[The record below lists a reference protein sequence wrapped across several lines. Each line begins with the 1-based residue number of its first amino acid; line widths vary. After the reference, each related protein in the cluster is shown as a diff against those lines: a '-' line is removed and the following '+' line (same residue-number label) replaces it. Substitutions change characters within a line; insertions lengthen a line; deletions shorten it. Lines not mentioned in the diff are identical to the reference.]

1 MVNATSHNTGTWRI
15 HLEGATALLRKLSED
30 SVRGFLL
37 KPGPRI
43 VIQFLFQT
51 VCDPST
57 ISLYDSAN
65 WHQCICYI
73 QPREPFP
80 EGHEQLFR
88 NILTIQAERD
98 RPGALLLTITKRL
111 VDLLASSNTR
121 VEIDPLMTVYEAL
134 VLDAELDAW
143 CLNLPPDWTF
153 SVHSMDSEETDS
165 AFHFSSHYH
174 VYRDPWTARTYN
186 NYRWMRIMVNE
197 LILRSFAQVDS
208 DSITVEHTMV
218 QQNCLNII
226 SQLAT
231 DVCVSLLGQ
240 CLPAIEDLEKYNIPT
255 GVQMNGIFVTI
266 WPLMVTAS
274 AIGVSENVSEYCI
287 RVLEH
292 MAQHDGVQRALSG
305 VRLAKQNIKSWKER
319 QLHIVRTPVTFE
331 NYL

>member
-51 VCDPST
+51 
-57 ISLYDSAN
+57 
-65 WHQCICYI
+65 CICYI

-186 NYRWMRIMVNE
+186 NYRWMRIM
-197 LILRSFAQVDS
+197 
-208 DSITVEHTMV
+208 
-218 QQNCLNII
+218 
-226 SQLAT
+226 
-231 DVCVSLLGQ
+231 
-240 CLPAIEDLEKYNIPT
+240 
-255 GVQMNGIFVTI
+255 
-266 WPLMVTAS
+266 
-274 AIGVSENVSEYCI
+274 
-287 RVLEH
+287 
-292 MAQHDGVQRALSG
+292 
-305 VRLAKQNIKSWKER
+305 
-319 QLHIVRTPVTFE
+319 
-331 NYL
+331 